1 MPPEHRSP
9 SQVPRLL
16 MTCEEAAQLANDS
29 VENVLRRKDLEAA
42 AYDAHVQALQMQ
54 AEVTYLDARRA
65 VRCQQ

>member
-9 SQVPRLL
+9 GQVPRLL
-16 MTCEEAAQLANDS
+16 MTHEEAAQLANDS

-42 AYDAHVQALQMQ
+42 AYDAHVQALQIQ
-54 AEVTYLDARRA
+54 AEVAYLDARRA